1 MEHDGIALFFLGVIH
16 PAEDHT
22 AKNRKRK
29 SCKVPGKR
37 TCRISGSGQ
46 YGKAGL
52 AGKSGDRVNGNGGT
66 SVAPFARDSSLM
78 AFAATEW
85 LVRPSTW

>member
-1 MEHDGIALFFLGVIH
+1 MMGSLYSFWGVYCS
-16 PAEDHT
+16 AEGHT

-29 SCKVPGKR
+29 SCKVPGKH
-37 TCRISGSGQ
+37 TCRISSSDR

-52 AGKSGDRVNGNGGT
+52 AGKSEDRVNGNGGR
-66 SVAPFARDSSLM
+66 SVAPFARDESFM

>member
-1 MEHDGIALFFLGVIH
+1 MESLYSFLDVNHSADG
-16 PAEDHT
+16 HT

-29 SCKVPGKR
+29 SCKVPGKH
-37 TCRISGSGQ
+37 TCRISSSDRN
-46 YGKAGL
+46 GKADL
-52 AGKSGDRVNGNGGT
+52 AGKSGDRVNGSGGT
-66 SVAPFARDSSLM
+66 SVVPFARNSSLM